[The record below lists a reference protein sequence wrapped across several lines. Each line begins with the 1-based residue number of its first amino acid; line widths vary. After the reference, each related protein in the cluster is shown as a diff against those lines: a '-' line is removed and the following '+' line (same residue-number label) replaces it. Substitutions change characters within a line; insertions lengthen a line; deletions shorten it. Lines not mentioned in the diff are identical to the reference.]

1 MTHAHALVID
11 DNPQNVKVLVQ
22 MLSKQGVT
30 ATQILDPLQLATKIP
45 ALGDV
50 DVIFLD
56 LEMPSLGG
64 YELKDILKS
73 YFVNV
78 PIIAYTVHI
87 SEMNVVRELGF
98 DGFLGKPLDDK
109 KFPDQLA
116 RILRGESVWER
127 S

>member
-1 MTHAHALVID
+1 MTHALVID
-11 DNPQNVKVLVQ
+11 DNPQNVKVIVQ
-22 MLSKQGVT
+22 MLGKQGVT
-30 ATQILDPLQLATKIP
+30 ATQILDPLQLSTKIP
-45 ALGDV
+45 ALGEV
-50 DVIFLD
+50 DIIFLD

-64 YELKDILKS
+64 YELKEILKS
-73 YFVNV
+73 YFGAV

-87 SEMNVVRELGF
+87 NEINVVREMGF
-98 DGFLGKPLDDK
+98 DGFLGKPLDDA